1 MLKIEVARHGA
12 TCTLTLDGKL
22 AGPWVDELE
31 RLWTNRGQDWHG
43 QAVTLDL
50 SGVTYVDCAGKRLLG
65 WLYEE
70 GVALRAYDVLNKAMI
85 QEIQA
90 KRGKARE
97 ASSWLSN
104 GAGSSETK

>member
-1 MLKIEVARHGA
+1 MLKIEVASNGA

-31 RLWTNRGQDWHG
+31 RLWTSRGQDWQGH
-43 QAVTLDL
+43 AVIVDL
-50 SGVTYVDCAGKRLLG
+50 SGVTYVDCAGKRLLS

-70 GVALRAYDVLNKAMI
+70 GVELRAYDVLNKAVI

-90 KRGKARE
+90 RHGKTRVAP
-97 ASSWLSN
+97 SWISN
-104 GAGSSETK
+104 GAGSSETE